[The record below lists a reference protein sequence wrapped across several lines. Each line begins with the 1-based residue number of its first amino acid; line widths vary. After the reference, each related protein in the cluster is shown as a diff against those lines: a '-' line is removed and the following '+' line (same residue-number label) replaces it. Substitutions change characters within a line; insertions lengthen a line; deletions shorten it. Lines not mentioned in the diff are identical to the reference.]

1 MDFLD
6 IEGKTFLV
14 FGVANK
20 KSVAFF
26 VSQILS
32 EAGANVIHSVQ
43 SAAHKE
49 SISKLFPDADIYIC
63 DVEQDNEIAKLAET
77 VSKIYPKIHGIVHSI
92 AFANYEAGLKP
103 FHETRKKDFLQS
115 VEISCFSLISIANAF
130 KDLLDE
136 KASVVTISISAT
148 TIAAEPYGWM
158 APVKAALDS
167 TLCFLA
173 KSFSSFSQ
181 VRFNSVKAGLLK
193 TSSSAGIPGY
203 LDYYLFAEQLSLRK
217 KSIETKEVANA
228 VAFLLSDRSSGINAQ
243 GIVVDCGMSTNYFD
257 KGLMATIGRNR
268 AIVESRGLRMTG
280 FLAWLTWLFI
290 HIAFLV
296 GFRNRVAV
304 LSQWIWAYVTN
315 RRASRVVFSHPK
327 EQGATVLE
335 PRVSQRPSA
344 AEQATS
350 EIGVPNAR
358 PSGSWAWSRSDD

>member
-43 SAAHKE
+43 SAAHRE
-49 SISKLFPDADIYIC
+49 SISKLFPHADIYIC
-63 DVEQDNEIAKLAET
+63 DVEQDHEIAKLAEG
-77 VSKIYPKIHGIVHSI
+77 VSKKYPKIHGIVHSI

-130 KDLLDE
+130 KALLDE

-228 VAFLLSDRSSGINAQ
+228 VAFLLSNRSSGINAQ

-257 KGLMATIGRNR
+257 KGLIDK
-268 AIVESRGLRMTG
+268 AIR
-280 FLAWLTWLFI
+280 
-290 HIAFLV
+290 
-296 GFRNRVAV
+296 
-304 LSQWIWAYVTN
+304 
-315 RRASRVVFSHPK
+315 
-327 EQGATVLE
+327 
-335 PRVSQRPSA
+335 
-344 AEQATS
+344 
-350 EIGVPNAR
+350 
-358 PSGSWAWSRSDD
+358 D

>member
-63 DVEQDNEIAKLAET
+63 DVEQDQEITKLAEA
-77 VSKIYPKIHGIVHSI
+77 VSKKYPRIHGIVHSI

-103 FHETRKKDFLQS
+103 FHETRKQDFLQS

-203 LDYYLFAEQLSLRK
+203 LDYYLYAEQLSLRK

-228 VAFLLSDRSSGINAQ
+228 VAFLLSERSSGINAQ
-243 GIVVDCGMSTNYFD
+243 GIVVDCGMSTNYYD
-257 KGLMATIGRNR
+257 KGLIDK
-268 AIVESRGLRMTG
+268 AIR
-280 FLAWLTWLFI
+280 
-290 HIAFLV
+290 
-296 GFRNRVAV
+296 
-304 LSQWIWAYVTN
+304 
-315 RRASRVVFSHPK
+315 
-327 EQGATVLE
+327 
-335 PRVSQRPSA
+335 
-344 AEQATS
+344 
-350 EIGVPNAR
+350 
-358 PSGSWAWSRSDD
+358 D

>member
-49 SISKLFPDADIYIC
+49 NITKLFPDADIYIC
-63 DVEQDNEIAKLAET
+63 DVEQDHEIIKLAEA
-77 VSKIYPKIHGIVHSI
+77 VSKKYPKIHGIVHSI

-103 FHETRKKDFLQS
+103 FHETRKQDFLQS

-203 LDYYLFAEQLSLRK
+203 LDYYLYAEQLSLRK

-257 KGLMATIGRNR
+257 KGLIDK
-268 AIVESRGLRMTG
+268 AIR
-280 FLAWLTWLFI
+280 
-290 HIAFLV
+290 
-296 GFRNRVAV
+296 
-304 LSQWIWAYVTN
+304 
-315 RRASRVVFSHPK
+315 
-327 EQGATVLE
+327 
-335 PRVSQRPSA
+335 
-344 AEQATS
+344 
-350 EIGVPNAR
+350 
-358 PSGSWAWSRSDD
+358 D